1 MQALLWVV
9 TALPYILLGPWAGAL
24 VDRWDRRRTVIAA
37 DAVSGVV
44 ILAAVWVLRG
54 GSVAPG
60 VVYGVVLVVTCCKTF
75 LGPALGALV
84 PRVVSGTEL
93 ARANGALEFLQG
105 VSQIAGPVVAGVLL
119 AAGWAPAAVLV
130 LDALSYGVAA
140 LLLGLVRL
148 PGTAAAGAGAGGG
161 ATGSFA
167 RSRLRADLAEGLRCL
182 GGRPALLWL
191 LGLFAL
197 VNLLGSGLNVL
208 LPQLA
213 TGKFHGGPGLMGALE
228 AAMGAGVLAGS
239 GLLLLWGGPKRRAVG
254 VLGALAGASVC
265 QAAAGLATHPW
276 MTVGALGAAVAGWLV
291 ASTLQTT
298 LFQEAVEP
306 GMLGRVFGLK
316 RSLEQ
321 VTWPVSAVLT
331 GLITPAVMGAGPFLA
346 WSGALSLGAVVL
358 AAGASPV
365 LRGAVAGRAASTIDT
380 AR

>member
-1 MQALLWVV
+1 MRRFPFLALAVGQAVSGLGSMLTSVVLQWTLWSRYQSGTMQALLWVA
-9 TALPYILLGPWAGAL
+9 TALPYIWLGPWAGAL

-161 ATGSFA
+161 ATG
-167 RSRLRADLAEGLRCL
+167 
-182 GGRPALLWL
+182 
-191 LGLFAL
+191 
-197 VNLLGSGLNVL
+197 
-208 LPQLA
+208 
-213 TGKFHGGPGLMGALE
+213 
-228 AAMGAGVLAGS
+228 
-239 GLLLLWGGPKRRAVG
+239 
-254 VLGALAGASVC
+254 
-265 QAAAGLATHPW
+265 
-276 MTVGALGAAVAGWLV
+276 
-291 ASTLQTT
+291 
-298 LFQEAVEP
+298 
-306 GMLGRVFGLK
+306 
-316 RSLEQ
+316 
-321 VTWPVSAVLT
+321 
-331 GLITPAVMGAGPFLA
+331 
-346 WSGALSLGAVVL
+346 
-358 AAGASPV
+358 
-365 LRGAVAGRAASTIDT
+365 
-380 AR
+380 